1 MAKPYV
7 PYEGPIVTRAE
18 AEALGLKRFF
28 PGSRC
33 RRAGH
38 LSERM
43 IVNGACCTCLAIRS
57 EAWRLADPE
66 RAAASVRASEV
77 KHRERKLQRG
87 RAYSKAHQPESA
99 AWKRAR
105 NAKRLAAKLAARIPD
120 PSDYTGPVVSRVEAR
135 ARGATHFF
143 TGKPCK
149 HNHLSQRNSKNGGCI
164 KCNVLTHQA
173 HLRADGTPQQ
183 AKLLA
188 SKRVVK
194 HRRRSRDREA
204 EGKFAAADILRIG
217 DLQKWKCHWCSK
229 PTKKHYHVDHL
240 IPLAKGGAN
249 RPSNLVI
256 ACPQCNLRKNAT
268 DPVEYARRIG
278 LLI

>member
-1 MAKPYV
+1 M
-7 PYEGPIVTRAE
+7 VT
-18 AEALGLKRFF
+18 
-28 PGSRC
+28 
-33 RRAGH
+33 
-38 LSERM
+38 
-43 IVNGACCTCLAIRS
+43 NGACCTCLAIRS

-66 RAAASVRASEV
+66 RAAAAVRASDE
-77 KHRERKLQRG
+77 KHRERRRAKG
-87 RAYSKAHQPESA
+87 RAYSQAHRSESA

-105 NAKRLAAKLAARIPD
+105 NAKKLAAKLAARTPD
-120 PSDYTGPVVSRVEAR
+120 PTDYTGPVVTREEAR
-135 ARGATHFF
+135 AKGLTRFF

-149 HNHLSQRNSKNGGCI
+149 HNHLSERTTKNGGCI
-164 KCNVLTHQA
+164 RCNGLT
-173 HLRADGTPQQ
+173 LRALLRAEGTPQQ

-204 EGKFAAADILRIG
+204 EGAFAVADVLRIG
-217 DLQKWKCHWCSK
+217 DMQKWKCHWCSK

-240 IPLAKGGAN
+240 IPLAKGGTN

-256 ACPQCNLRKNAT
+256 ACPKCNLRKNAS
-268 DPVEYARRIG
+268 DPIEYARRIG